1 MNHIPCTDTPRLTH
15 LGRLY
20 FLHIPKAAGTSLRL
34 WLEGLF
40 DVAACCPHY
49 HPFELADDPAEELA
63 RHCFFTGH
71 HQWRFAERWGAALGL
86 QAVTFLRDP
95 IARGASELR
104 YQRQFTPEEAARWR
118 DRTWVRGWVLDLQ
131 TQMSDDQIVRLPRF
145 IAEEGNRQT
154 RELGLVD
161 ADLPPG
167 RVDQPAIEVGERHLE
182 AATAHLAS
190 MAGFGL
196 VEEMERSAL
205 LIADALGLPARP
217 IALRANVT
225 GAAAAAP
232 SREMRAALG
241 GSNRLDLRLYE
252 AARALFAARFA
263 ALLSRYGQ
271 ADDAAGHAAL
281 AARLDADFA
290 ARDRG
295 VALLP
300 ALFAD
305 MSRGMVLD
313 GFQQRFFYPPLG
325 RWLRW
330 SQGPVA
336 RLWLPI
342 DRARPRSLVL
352 DIAFFTDDAA
362 RDGLRVEID
371 GRPVPSSLDYPRWP
385 VPAGQG
391 ADGTDG
397 TDEAHHVAVGVELP
411 ALAVSPQYTQIALRL
426 PPGGPGTPGVQ
437 GAPEA
442 ALALAHVRVA

>member
-20 FLHIPKAAGTSLRL
+20 FLHIPKTAGTSLRL

-40 DVAACCPHY
+40 DVEACFPALQ
-49 HPFELADDPAEELA
+49 PFELTDDPAELA
-63 RHCFFTGH
+63 RHRFFTGH
-71 HQWRFAERWGAALGL
+71 HQWLFAEKWGAALGL
-86 QAVTFLRDP
+86 QTVTFLRDP
-95 IARGASELR
+95 IARGVSEMRYLR
-104 YQRQFTPEEAARWR
+104 SFTPQEVELWR
-118 DRTWVRGWVLDLQ
+118 ERSWVLDLLPR
-131 TQMSDDQIVRLPRF
+131 MSDAEIVGMPRF
-145 IAEEGNRQT
+145 VEEWGDRQT
-154 RELGLVD
+154 RDMGITI
-161 ADLPPG
+161 ADLPTGASFGDYP
-167 RVDQPAIEVGERHLE
+167 RMPMGERHLE

-205 LIADALGLPARP
+205 LIADALGLPARR

-225 GAAAAAP
+225 GEAAAAP

-241 GSNRLDLRLYE
+241 GANRFDLRLYE

-263 ALLSRYGQ
+263 ALLSRYGL

-342 DRARPRSLVL
+342 DRSRPRSLVL
-352 DIAFFTDDAA
+352 DIAFFTDEAA

-371 GRPVPSSLDYPRWP
+371 GRPVPSSLDYPRWS

-426 PPGGPGTPGVQ
+426 PPGAPGTPGAPGVQ